1 MTNMENE
8 AKISTLLGLR
18 DRNLQNG
25 EASDTDT
32 QDLSDQDRGTLV
44 ELIRLKAELNALP
57 PVTPDASVWEAIQER
72 AGLPV
77 GDQEAGA
84 ATRAPGPVARP
95 AWLQRFPLAT
105 AATVFL
111 ATALTIMLW
120 DPTSAPGTPDAGPQV
135 QDPLAQL
142 VLRSQRLESE
152 LVSRAAAPA
161 LTITTSEEALVYG
174 IADVDAQLNAMYES
188 GAINPA
194 ERERLWRQRVMLL
207 ESLAE
212 VQRDRAV
219 LRPAIY

>member
-18 DRNLQNG
+18 DLGHRDG
-25 EASDTDT
+25 ASGGTDAA
-32 QDLSDQDRGTLV
+32 DLNDQDRGTLA
-44 ELIRLKAELNALP
+44 ELVRLKAELNSLP
-57 PVTPDASVWEAIQER
+57 PVTPDPAVWQAIQER
-72 AGLPV
+72 AGLPL
-77 GDQEAGA
+77 DDA
-84 ATRAPGPVARP
+84 APDGARP

-105 AATVFL
+105 AATVFV
-111 ATALTIMLW
+111 AAALTIMLW
-120 DPTSAPGTPDAGPQV
+120 DPTASPGTQGAGPQV

-161 LTITTSEEALVYG
+161 LTVTTSEEALVYG

-188 GAINPA
+188 GAIDPA